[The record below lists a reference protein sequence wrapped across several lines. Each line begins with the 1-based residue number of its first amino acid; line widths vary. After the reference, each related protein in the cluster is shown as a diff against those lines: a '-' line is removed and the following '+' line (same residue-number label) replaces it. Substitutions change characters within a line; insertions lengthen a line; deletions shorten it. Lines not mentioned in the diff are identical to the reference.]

1 MSLDYD
7 HLMPRGSNMSVNGER
22 KREELEGMLDVIY
35 TESSPSVN
43 NKNSKSQ
50 LSKDYSVSGI
60 DNFAGR
66 YVTKVVSVFPLE
78 VSKRFVWPHIT
89 HDGIYR
95 PSGQLI
101 LRKLFNID
109 ITDNALLVITPTAT
123 ASRCVDKY
131 IVHCYTVDTQWHLG
145 ASNLV
150 NNETALLKQSLGP
163 GTLSV
168 IFCSSYIEL
177 EDAYMPTAIKGQ
189 LFKMLELQSKVP
201 MLTWYKGRCISL
213 HLWSSE
219 SQDNNMDPD
228 TLSEPSQGETKLS
241 SRNAVQREPGGSTS
255 QRRSPAATVHFG
267 KVNRSVADVDAAVA
281 ANGKT
286 VPHKKPR
293 ALPCSLPASNVDQ
306 GSRSGK
312 KEPKTAEMPPKKEPK
327 NSREQATPSTNKVAP
342 SAAALLQSRVRERRR
357 FI

>member
-1 MSLDYD
+1 MSLDYE
-7 HLMPRGSNMSVNGER
+7 HLMPRGSNMSVNGEH
-22 KREELEGMLDVIY
+22 KREELEEMLDVIY
-35 TESSPSVN
+35 TESGPSN
-43 NKNSKSQ
+43 NES
-50 LSKDYSVSGI
+50 SVSGI

-89 HDGIYR
+89 HDGMYR

-168 IFCSSYIEL
+168 IYCSSYIEL

-189 LFKMLELQSKVP
+189 LFKMHELQSKVP

-219 SQDNNMDPD
+219 SQDNNLDPD
-228 TLSEPSQGETKLS
+228 TYSEPSQGETKLS
-241 SRNAVQREPGGSTS
+241 STKAVQREPGGS
-255 QRRSPAATVHFG
+255 
-267 KVNRSVADVDAAVA
+267 KVNSSVANVDAAVA

-312 KEPKTAEMPPKKEPK
+312 KEPRTAEMPPK
-327 NSREQATPSTNKVAP
+327 NTREQATPSTNKAVL
-342 SAAALLQSRVRERRR
+342 SAAAMLQSRVRERKR
-357 FI
+357 FS

>member
-1 MSLDYD
+1 MSLDYE
-7 HLMPRGSNMSVNGER
+7 HLMPRGSNMSVNGEH
-22 KREELEGMLDVIY
+22 KREELEEMLDVIY
-35 TESSPSVN
+35 TESSPSN
-43 NKNSKSQ
+43 NES
-50 LSKDYSVSGI
+50 SVSGI

-89 HDGIYR
+89 HDGMYR

-168 IFCSSYIEL
+168 IYCSSYIEL

-189 LFKMLELQSKVP
+189 LFKMHELQSKVP

-219 SQDNNMDPD
+219 SQDNNLDPD
-228 TLSEPSQGETKLS
+228 TFSEPSQGETKLS
-241 SRNAVQREPGGSTS
+241 STKAVQREPGGS
-255 QRRSPAATVHFG
+255 
-267 KVNRSVADVDAAVA
+267 KVNSSVANVDAAVA

-312 KEPKTAEMPPKKEPK
+312 KEPKTAEMPPKMEPK
-327 NSREQATPSTNKVAP
+327 NTREQATPSTNKAAL
-342 SAAALLQSRVRERRR
+342 SAAAMLQSRVRERKR
-357 FI
+357 FS

>member
-1 MSLDYD
+1 MSFDYD
-7 HLMPRGSNMSVNGER
+7 HLMPRGSNMSVNGEH
-22 KREELEGMLDVIY
+22 KREELEEMLDVIY
-35 TESSPSVN
+35 TEPGPSN
-43 NKNSKSQ
+43 NKNAKSQ
-50 LSKDYSVSGI
+50 SSHDSVSGI

-89 HDGIYR
+89 RDGIYR

-150 NNETALLKQSLGP
+150 NNETALLKHCLGP
-163 GTLSV
+163 DTLSV

-219 SQDNNMDPD
+219 SQENNIKPD
-228 TLSEPSQGETKLS
+228 ALSEPSQSEQNLNSTYGLK
-241 SRNAVQREPGGSTS
+241 RRPGGSTS
-255 QRRSPAATVHFG
+255 RRGPAATVQFG
-267 KVNRSVADVDAAVA
+267 KANKSVADVDAAVA

-293 ALPCSLPASNVDQ
+293 ALPCSLPASNVDR

-312 KEPKTAEMPPKKEPK
+312 REPKIAEMPLRKEPK
-327 NSREQATPSTNKVAP
+327 NSREQATPSTNK
-342 SAAALLQSRVRERRR
+342 AALTAASMLQGRVRERKR
-357 FI
+357 FA